1 MIFFVLGDEDVI
13 LGFQFVGIHGKII
26 DTNDDALQEFKNV
39 TTGVYGEIGVLIIT
53 EKVGSMIEEELMDW
67 QLSGNYPLIVEL
79 PDLEGHMEGKK
90 TMLESIREAVGL
102 HV

>member
-1 MIFFVLGDEDVI
+1 MTFFVLGDEDVI
-13 LGFQFVGIHGKII
+13 LGFQFIGIKGKII
-26 DTNDDALQEFKNV
+26 ETTDEARQEFANV
-39 TTGVYGEIGVLIIT
+39 TNGEYGEIGVLMIT
-53 EKVGSMIEEELMDW
+53 EKIASMIEDPLMDW

-90 TMLESIREAVGL
+90 SMLDSIREAVGL